1 MYVQHH
7 KLIAIQLNQ
16 TVYTILRVKQT
27 MSGTLY
33 KTLLSI
39 TTTLSASLQVHNI
52 TYHRHDNM
60 NHTNNITNH
69 LQKLLTLRTPQTK
82 YTP

>member
-39 TTTLSASLQVHNI
+39 TTTLRASLQVHNI
-52 TYHRHDNM
+52 TYHRNDNM